1 MAVQPLCVLP
11 DAVLRQ
17 RARPVEWFT
26 SELRA
31 LARDLID
38 TMHANDGIGLAAPQ
52 IGQDRQVFVAN
63 PTQTRGRE
71 LVIVNPVL
79 ELAGGRIGI
88 LEGCLSLPDV
98 WHKVRRAARVR
109 LRGQDV
115 AGAAVALDAEGVLA
129 IVLQHEWDHL
139 QGRLFID
146 RLTWFQRRRLRGRLR
161 RVTEPA

>member
-17 RARPVEWFT
+17 RARPVERFT

-63 PTQTRGRE
+63 PTQARGRE

-79 ELAGGRIGI
+79 ELAGGRAGI
-88 LEGCLSLPDV
+88 VEGCLSLPDV
-98 WHKVRRAARVR
+98 WYKVRRAARVR

-115 AGAAVALDAEGVLA
+115 AGAAVAFDAEGVLA